1 MIGCR
6 YTHSPEKGISEML
19 GRRRRAQL
27 ELFVTGSLERLI
39 PEDHILARVNR
50 VLDLSWLREEVADC
64 YCADNGRPGIDPE
77 VAVRLMLS
85 GLLLGFAHD
94 RRLMREAQVNLA
106 IRWFIGYGLEE
117 ELPDHSSL
125 TRIRQR
131 WGEAR
136 FREIFR
142 RTVRSCLEKKVAK
155 GEVVHVD
162 ASLIRAN
169 ASWES
174 MVERHVA
181 EVMSEHPVEEK
192 PAKKDGGGGRGG
204 GSGKVSRTDP
214 DARLAT
220 SGGRG
225 GFEPSY
231 KQHAV
236 VDDARGVVLDV
247 SVTEGTVNEREV
259 LESQVN
265 AVCEVSGRKVSMVTA
280 DSGYAYSKVYAV
292 LERRGVDALIPAKRE
307 PTQSRVPL
315 RLFRYDARNN
325 VVKCPR
331 GKILSPRRSEK
342 RGRYYGSKTRDCAG
356 CALRTDCLPQARP
369 NKEVLIPHEYPAL
382 LRARRRHA
390 RWGEEERRLYRR
402 HMWRSEGYHGEAKTW
417 RGLGRAVRRGLD
429 NMKIQS
435 YLTAAAINL
444 KRLSAALA
452 ANLLALWRAWAARE
466 EPLRVHRG
474 HKPGTGFVS
483 AAA

>member
-1 MIGCR
+1 
-6 YTHSPEKGISEML
+6 ML
-19 GRRRRAQL
+19 GRRNRAQM
-27 ELFVTGSLERLI
+27 ELFITGSLERLI

-50 VLDLSWLREEVADC
+50 VLDLSWLREEVSDC

-77 VAVRLMLS
+77 VAVRLMLA

-131 WGEAR
+131 WGEGR

-142 RTVRSCLEKKVAK
+142 RTVRSCVDAKVAK
-155 GEVVHVD
+155 GDVVHVD

-174 MVERHVA
+174 MVERHVE
-181 EVMSEHPVEEK
+181 EVMSEHPLEEK
-192 PAKKDGGGGRGG
+192 GEKKDGKGRGG
-204 GSGKVSRTDP
+204 GGSGPVSRTDP

-220 SGGRG
+220 SGGRR

-247 SVTEGTVNEREV
+247 SVTAGTVNEREV
-259 LESQVN
+259 IESQVV
-265 AVCEVSGRKVSMVTA
+265 AAPPRGCPTVCEVSGRAPAMVTA
-280 DSGYAYSKVYAV
+280 DSGYAYSKVYAA
-292 LERRGVDALIPAKRE
+292 LERRGVAALIPSKKE
-307 PTQSRVPL
+307 PSQSRVPL
-315 RLFRYDARNN
+315 RLFRYDARHD

-331 GKILSPRRSEK
+331 GKTLSPRRSEE

-356 CALRTDCLPQARP
+356 CALRSDCLPQARSS
-369 NKEVLIPHEYPAL
+369 KEVLIPHAYPAL

-390 RWGEEERRLYRR
+390 RWGEEERRMWRR

-417 RGLGRAVRRGLD
+417 HGLARAVRRGLE

-444 KRLSAALA
+444 KRLAAALA
-452 ANLLALWRAWAARE
+452 ASLLALWRARVARKRR
-466 EPLRVHRG
+466 LRAHRA
-474 HKPGTGFVS
+474 HPRRAGFLS